1 MGDVNRDGVA
11 NFVDIS
17 SFIEVLTGGEYQAEA
32 DCNQDGEVN
41 FMDIVAIIEIL
52 TLKVAS

>member
-41 FMDIVAIIEIL
+41 FMDIAAIIEIL